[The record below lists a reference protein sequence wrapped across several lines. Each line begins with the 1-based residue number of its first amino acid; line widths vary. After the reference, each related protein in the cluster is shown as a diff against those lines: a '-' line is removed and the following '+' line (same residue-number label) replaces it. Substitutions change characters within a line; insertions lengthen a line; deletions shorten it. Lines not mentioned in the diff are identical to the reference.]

1 MTEQAS
7 LPSRVKSRVD
17 YKSILWILPILVIL
31 AFLDFYPILESV
43 YFSLTNFNQF
53 HFYSY
58 GFVGFQNYTYIF
70 GSQTLR
76 TVILNTIV
84 WSVGSTVIM
93 VPVGFMLALLMN
105 QKKLRG
111 KYFYRSVYLFPW
123 AFPAFI
129 TILIWSNM
137 LAYNGGVINSII
149 GLAGIKPIPWLT
161 SPHYAMLSLI
171 LVNLWLSFPYYTF
184 VYTSA
189 VQSIPHELYEAAEMD
204 GYGTF
209 RTLTSVTLPLLKRQI
224 AFITI
229 FGFIFTWNNFYVPF
243 LLTSG
248 GPGVSTQILI
258 TYSYLEA
265 FSYSN
270 YALGAAYAVISILIL
285 FVFVVVANH
294 YTKMMS
300 ILY

>member
-1 MTEQAS
+1 MDNRKKSS
-7 LPSRVKSRVD
+7 LEFRGLLYV
-17 YKSILWILPILVIL
+17 LPVIVVL
-31 AFLDFYPILESV
+31 AVLDFYPIFESI
-43 YFSLTNFNQF
+43 YFSFTDFNSL
-53 HFYSY
+53 HFFRY
-58 GFVGFQNYTYIF
+58 GFVGLANYAYIF
-70 GSQTLR
+70 ASSDLR
-76 TVILNTIV
+76 TVILNTVI
-84 WSVGSTVIM
+84 WSVGSTAVM
-93 VPVGFMLALLMN
+93 VPAGFALAMIMN

-111 KYFYRSVYLFPW
+111 KYFYRTVYLFPW

-137 LAYNGGVINSII
+137 LAYNGGVINEILNAI
-149 GLAGIKPIPWLT
+149 GLRSLDWLT

-171 LVNLWLSFPYYTF
+171 LVNFWLSFPYYTY

-204 GYGTF
+204 GYGSLS
-209 RTLTSVTLPLLKRQI
+209 TLTKITVPLLKRQI

-243 LLTSG
+243 LLTGG
-248 GPGVSTQILI
+248 GPGISTQILI
-258 TYSYLEA
+258 TYSYLQA

-285 FVFVVVANH
+285 LVFVIVSNH